1 MVLAS
6 RSNRCLRTG
15 SEENCAGENLDR
27 YGAFQ
32 PRIPGPVHFAHS
44 ACTELRLNLIGP
56 EFCPRRQR
64 HTWPRL
70 YSRRNPPRT
79 FRHALRAMA
88 MCLEFPRCSNTTTSQ
103 SSAIRPRARNGFWE
117 IDPPLSP
124 SVYERNAQ
132 HYGVREMG

>member
-44 ACTELRLNLIGP
+44 ACTELRLTLIGP

-64 HTWPRL
+64 HIWPRL
-70 YSRRNPPRT
+70 YSQRNLPELSGLMRYVQERCARRSPVVPIRQLPNRRQPFPYPIADELLIMHGRWEREA
-79 FRHALRAMA
+79 FE
-88 MCLEFPRCSNTTTSQ
+88 CL
-103 SSAIRPRARNGFWE
+103 
-117 IDPPLSP
+117 L
-124 SVYERNAQ
+124 
-132 HYGVREMG
+132 